1 MGSVQGSDPV
11 GSVQDSTDSQ
21 WKPLGRSDLPNGSR
35 DLFYGARRWFVTPE
49 IYVAEHTVLGQRIVC
64 AVNGELSRTHV
75 CIWLHTVLG
84 QRMICAVN
92 GELHRTCM
100 AAYRVRAA
108 HVYACVNGAGRT

>member
-35 DLFYGARRWFVTPE
+35 DLFYGARRWFDTPE
-49 IYVAEHTVLGQRIVC
+49 IYVAEHTVLGQRIIALSTASKPDSHMHMAAYRVRAAYYR
-64 AVNGELSRTHV
+64 AVNGELSRTHI

-84 QRMICAVN
+84 QRIIA
-92 GELHRTCM
+92 LST
-100 AAYRVRAA
+100 AS
-108 HVYACVNGAGRT
+108 